1 MKQKIL
7 SYLSAECPWR
17 DTLHWYSTL
26 DSTNTKAKALAAAG
40 APHGTVVVAD
50 AQTSGRG
57 RLGRSFSSPAG
68 KGVYLSVIVRPAC
81 KPEALMH
88 LTCAAGVAACKAVE
102 AAAGFSPQL
111 KWINDL
117 IFEKKKLGGILT
129 ELSVNGKTG
138 LVDYAIVGIGIN
150 CCQQMQDFPPELR
163 SIATSL
169 FAAGK
174 AVSPALLTANLI
186 QALCDMDLTNKP
198 ALMAD
203 YRTRCIT
210 LGQDVLVLQGD
221 VKQYA
226 HAVDLTDDGA
236 LVVRFS
242 NGNTETVN
250 AGEVSVRGMYGYV

>member
-1 MKQKIL
+1 MKQQIL

-26 DSTNTKAKALAAAG
+26 DSTNIKAKALAATG

-50 AQTSGRG
+50 TQTAGRG

-68 KGVYLSVIVRPAC
+68 KGVYLSAILRPSC

-88 LTCAAGVAACKAVE
+88 LTCAAGVAACKAIDSV
-102 AAAGFSPQL
+102 AGFSPNL

-117 IFEKKKLGGILT
+117 VWEKKKLGGILT
-129 ELSVNGKTG
+129 ELSVNRKTG

-150 CCQQMQDFPPELR
+150 CSQQAQDFPEELR
-163 SIATSL
+163 GIATSL
-169 FAAGK
+169 SAAGK
-174 AVSPALLTANLI
+174 AVSPARLAAALM
-186 QALCDMDLTNKP
+186 QALCQTDLSNKT

-221 VKQYA
+221 RKQYG
-226 HAVDLTDDGA
+226 HAVDLSDDGA
-236 LVVRFS
+236 LVVRFPDGS
-242 NGNTETVN
+242 TEAVN